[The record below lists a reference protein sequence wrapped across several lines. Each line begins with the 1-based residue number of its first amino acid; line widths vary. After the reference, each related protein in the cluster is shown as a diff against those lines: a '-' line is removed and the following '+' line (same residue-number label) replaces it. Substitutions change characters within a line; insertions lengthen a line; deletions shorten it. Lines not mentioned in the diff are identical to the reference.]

1 VPVLVIEKAFLP
13 DSGGPGR
20 KRGGL
25 AQIVATRKLTD
36 DAEPCHVGL
45 YPNAVMAPMDGL
57 FGGKPGRAG
66 AAWITESNGDKRD
79 LGVGALSRFTQTD
92 QRGDLVLAGGSGFGD
107 PWTRSYEEVQRDLD
121 EGYVTA
127 KGAQE
132 DYGCVIGK
140 NGRIDRA
147 ASDARRGARELV
159 PEPAE

>member
-1 VPVLVIEKAFLP
+1 MISRWHADGLEAALA
-13 DSGGPGR
+13 R
-20 KRGGL
+20 AGL
-25 AQIVATRKLTD
+25 ATF
-36 DAEPCHVGL
+36 DAI
-45 YPNAVMAPMDGL
+45 
-57 FGGKPGRAG
+57 
-66 AAWITESNGDKRD
+66 W
-79 LGVGALSRFTQTD
+79 
-92 QRGDLVLAGGSGFGD
+92 
-107 PWTRSYEEVQRDLD
+107 DLD